1 MGPEPESK
9 KERHTMITSRNL
21 SNGTNIERYTV
32 AEMRETLTELSREN
46 CDAVKIYYK
55 DGSLACFYGDDY
67 DPRDLREALSKTGIR
82 SIIQEGGWYIWYT
95 GSAKNILMTNMTT
108 EATKTLQDLLNGDT
122 AEDEAWVFDTLA
134 D

>member
-1 MGPEPESK
+1 
-9 KERHTMITSRNL
+9 MITARNL

-95 GSAKNILMTNMTT
+95 GSAKNILIPRPRPRRCPRS
-108 EATKTLQDLLNGDT
+108 ADLAGSWLPR
-122 AEDEAWVFDTLA
+122 WSYWS
-134 D
+134 